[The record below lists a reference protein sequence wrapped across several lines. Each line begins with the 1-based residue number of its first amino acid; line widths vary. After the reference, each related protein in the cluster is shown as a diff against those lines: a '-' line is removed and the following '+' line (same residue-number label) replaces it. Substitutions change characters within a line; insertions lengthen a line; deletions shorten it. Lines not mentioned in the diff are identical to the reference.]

1 MITQLS
7 NKIERRVAQE
17 IWQKSV
23 IKLFFINFISMLIIS
38 CLYNLVLAEGGS
50 FALLYIWPY
59 VGV

>member
-50 FALLYIWPY
+50 FALLCIWPY